1 MNLHLL
7 TLNFPQAPCWCVSFG
22 VVTAFS
28 LHFVWGKNCSS
39 KCRKRFLIGENDKRH
54 LKPYIPQGGSR
65 FSEKQLKHQF
75 TGTSTEPEILACE
88 ALFWRKLRAKTSSEL
103 HGVLFKCTVGVI
115 AVTSP
120 QSKLLFFVH
129 SFLHFLLGLQ
139 SLNPVM
145 IHMCFL
151 RTWLAFRCY
160 TNISHYKIYV
170 KNKAFCLSKN
180 LRKLMN
186 L

>member
-120 QSKLLFFVH
+120 QSKLLFFCPFISTFSTWTAVSEPSH
-129 SFLHFLLGLQ
+129 DSYVFLKDLACFQVLHKYQ
-139 SLNPVM
+139 SL
-145 IHMCFL
+145 
-151 RTWLAFRCY
+151 
-160 TNISHYKIYV
+160 
-170 KNKAFCLSKN
+170 
-180 LRKLMN
+180 
-186 L
+186 